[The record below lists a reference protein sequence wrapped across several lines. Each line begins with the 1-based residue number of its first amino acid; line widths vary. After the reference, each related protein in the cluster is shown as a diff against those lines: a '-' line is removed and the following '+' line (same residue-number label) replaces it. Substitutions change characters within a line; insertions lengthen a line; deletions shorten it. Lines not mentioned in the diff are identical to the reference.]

1 MRKIQAALAGI
12 AIILLAA
19 NICVYFI
26 IDHPYKGNPGS
37 IFTSLVESVGG
48 E

>member
-1 MRKIQAALAGI
+1 MRKIQGALAGI
-12 AIILLAA
+12 AIILLVA
-19 NICVYFI
+19 NVCVYFVT
-26 IDHPYKGNPGS
+26 DHPYKGNPGS